1 MSFLDKIFSKYSG
14 RSLKAFYPIVLKINQ
29 FEPAIRALSDAQLKA
44 KTGEFRKRL
53 EVRGKSLEKTEE
65 KKFLAEKLNEILPEA
80 FAVVREAARRTLG
93 QRHFDVQL
101 IGGLVLNSG
110 SIAEMKT
117 GEGKTLVATLPAY
130 LNALTGKGVHIVT
143 VNDYLSRRD
152 AVWMGQIYSFLG
164 LTVGV
169 INHESSFLYDAEVA
183 PVVIPAKAG
192 IQGGTKES
200 ESGGN
205 ILDSRLRGNDKDSD
219 SLDKERDTLGAFKV
233 VHEFLKPVSRHE
245 AYMADITYGTNNEF
259 GFDYLRDNLEYSA
272 DRLRQ
277 REFNYAI
284 VDEIDSI
291 LIDEARTPLIIS
303 APTRDAESTYR
314 QFASLVTSFNKEEDY
329 IVEEKHHSISLT
341 QAGITKAEKALGI
354 ENIYTDKGIK
364 SVHHLET
371 AIKAL
376 ALYHK
381 DKEYVVKNNE
391 IIIVDE
397 FTGRLQPGRRWS
409 DGLHQAIEA
418 KEGVSIQQESR
429 TYASITFQNFFRMY
443 PKLSGMTGTA
453 MTSQEEFF
461 KVYGLEVS
469 TVPTNVQIIR
479 LDKND
484 QIFRTEIG
492 KYKAISRKVKELHSK
507 GQPVLIGTVSIEKNE
522 VLSQFLKAEG
532 IPHEVLNA
540 KNHEREG
547 EIIAQAGKKG
557 AVTIATNMAGRGVD
571 IKLGGNPNTAESSEE
586 VKKCGGLFVL
596 GTERHEARRI
606 DNQLRGRSGR
616 QGDPGETQFFVSLE
630 DTLMR
635 VFASDMLKNM
645 MGKLGMP
652 EDEAIEHKI
661 ISRALETAQE
671 KIEGFN
677 FDARKQVLEFDDV
690 INHQRTSIYDRRRKL
705 LLGSLDDVEG
715 ELMNIVENSTVHSGK
730 SSVPS
735 LRSGPPPFES
745 QKIPHPSLPV
755 GAPPFSKGESP
766 TGSSVKDEGF
776 KTNSALENQ
785 NGSDGRSPFEK
796 GGGRSEAEAGGFFAE
811 KGGAPSLARSGGFS
825 EIIQNKIT
833 EFGRESFLS
842 AVRIVLLQTIDMY
855 WVEHLEVMDYTRSS
869 VNLRAYGQRDPLV
882 EYKKEGLRLFKEMQ
896 QVMNNQVIKLIPHI
910 VPINNG
916 NAVNGQN
923 AGNKQVAGNSV
934 AADLKE
940 VHENAQIIGSG
951 DGSANNSGT
960 NPSKEP
966 EVGRNDPC
974 PCGSGKKYK
983 KCHGQNK

>member
-1 MSFLDKIFSKYSG
+1 MSFLDIFKG
-14 RSLKAFYPIVLKINQ
+14 DPHAKVLKAFTPVVGQINAL
-29 FEPAIRALSDAQLKA
+29 ETTIKALSDTELRAR
-44 KTGEFRKRL
+44 TGEFRKRL
-53 EVRGKSLEKTEE
+53 DISQDGVITKEE
-65 KKFLAEKLNEILPEA
+65 LNKKLAEILPEA
-80 FAVVREAARRTLG
+80 FAVVREASRRTLG

-101 IGGLVLNSG
+101 LGGMVLNSG
-110 SIAEMKT
+110 SIAEMRT

-130 LNALTGKGVHIVT
+130 LNALTGRGVHIVT

-152 AVWMGQIYSFLG
+152 AVWMGQIYDFLG

-169 INHESSFLYDAEVA
+169 INHESSFIYDAS
-183 PVVIPAKAG
+183 AKLNLTEDA
-192 IQGGTKES
+192 
-200 ESGGN
+200 
-205 ILDSRLRGNDKDSD
+205 
-219 SLDKERDTLGAFKV
+219 DKERDATGAFKI
-233 VHEFLKPVSRHE
+233 VHEFLRPVSRHE

-259 GFDYLRDNLEYSA
+259 GFDYLRDNLEYQP
-272 DRLRQ
+272 DKLRQ
-277 REFNYAI
+277 RAFNYAI

-303 APTRDAESTYR
+303 APTRDAEGTYK
-314 QFASLVTSFNKEEDY
+314 QFASMVKSFKQDEDY
-329 IVEEKHHSISLT
+329 TVDEKHRSISLT
-341 QAGITKAEKALGI
+341 QAGISRAEKELGI

-371 AIKAL
+371 AIKAR
-376 ALYHK
+376 ALYSK
-381 DKEYVVKNNE
+381 DKEYVVKDNQVV
-391 IIIVDE
+391 IVDE

-429 TYASITFQNFFRMY
+429 TYASITFQNYFRMY
-443 PKLSGMTGTA
+443 QKLSGMTGTG
-453 MTSQEEFF
+453 MTSSEEFY
-461 KVYGLEVS
+461 KVYGLDV
-469 TVPTNVQIIR
+469 TVVPTNVPTIR
-479 LDKND
+479 KDEND
-484 QIFRTEIG
+484 QIFRTELG

-532 IPHEVLNA
+532 VPHEVLNA

-571 IKLGGNPNTAESSEE
+571 IKLGGNPNTPESAKEI
-586 VKKCGGLFVL
+586 KDAGGLFVL

-635 VFASDMLKNM
+635 VFANDMLKSM

-652 EDEAIEHKI
+652 EDEAIEHKF

-677 FDARKQVLEFDDV
+677 FDSRKHVLEFDDI
-690 INHQRTSIYDRRRKL
+690 INHQRTSIYSRRRGL
-705 LLGSLDDVEG
+705 LLGSIDDVEK
-715 ELMNIVENSTVHSGK
+715 ELNQIIDSSSAVKPMPVSGMLKTVPMEGGSEDNDNEE
-730 SSVPS
+730 
-735 LRSGPPPFES
+735 RE
-745 QKIPHPSLPV
+745 KIREV
-755 GAPPFSKGESP
+755 IKKKME
-766 TGSSVKDEGF
+766 
-776 KTNSALENQ
+776 
-785 NGSDGRSPFEK
+785 
-796 GGGRSEAEAGGFFAE
+796 
-811 KGGAPSLARSGGFS
+811 
-825 EIIQNKIT
+825 
-833 EFGRESFLS
+833 EFGREPYLQ
-842 AVRIVLLQTIDMY
+842 AVRMILLQTIDMY

-896 QVMNNQVIKLIPHI
+896 GVMRNQVLRILPHI
-910 VPINNG
+910 VP
-916 NAVNGQN
+916 VQNGQPVGGSE
-923 AGNKQVAGNSV
+923 AGGSKNSAINSKAV
-934 AADLKE
+934 GIQADLKE
-940 VHENAQIIGSG
+940 VHENAQIIGAG
-951 DGSANNSGT
+951 DGSEDGAGGVGGA
-960 NPSKEP
+960 KKGE

-983 KCHGQNK
+983 KCHGQGK